1 MRTAFPPLSLCSRKV
16 RGALANL
23 HPSFERARLVRG
35 TLDTLGLH
43 DTPVGIGTDGGD
55 LSYADTFSESAS
67 SYMTPPHAQRT
78 YEPIASRARQRRTT
92 KRHARETAAL

>member
-1 MRTAFPPLSLCSRKV
+1 
-16 RGALANL
+16 L

-55 LSYADTFSESAS
+55 LSYTDTFSESAS

-78 YEPIASRARQRRTT
+78 
-92 KRHARETAAL
+92 